1 MNSSPTLNELLV
13 LSHLSV
19 THVSLQRH
27 HYKDAKNGVLRSVR
41 SMLRLEK
48 TNKQTK
54 PRSLKSLGTTLK
66 TRALIPIWSAVFN
79 TYLLFCKDKVSEEI
93 KFR

>member
-19 THVSLQRH
+19 THV
-27 HYKDAKNGVLRSVR
+27 LRSVR
-41 SMLRLEK
+41 SILRLEK

-79 TYLLFCKDKVSEEI
+79 TYLIFCKDKVSEEI
-93 KFR
+93 KLR